1 MNEYVARSSQSP
13 TENNAEVPSRKRHR
27 IVERLSKGIDLTKTC
42 KFTFRK
48 FMQCVGSITRQDI
61 EDQIKMLE
69 ARTVLISPLI
79 RTPQV
84 LRYLTQ
90 H

>member
-13 TENNAEVPSRKRHR
+13 AANNAELPSRKRHR
-27 IVERLSKGIDLTKTC
+27 IVKRLSKGIDPTKTC
-42 KFTFRK
+42 KLTFCK
-48 FMQCVGSITRQDI
+48 LMHCIGSITLQDI
-61 EDQIKMLE
+61 EDQITMLD
-69 ARTVLISPLI
+69 ARAVVISPLI

-84 LRYLTQ
+84 LTNLTQ